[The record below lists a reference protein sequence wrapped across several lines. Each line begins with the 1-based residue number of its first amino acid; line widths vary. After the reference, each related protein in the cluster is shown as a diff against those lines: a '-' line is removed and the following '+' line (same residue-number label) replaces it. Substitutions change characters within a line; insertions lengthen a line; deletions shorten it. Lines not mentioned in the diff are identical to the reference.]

1 MNNRRK
7 RKEEKGAPRWMVTFS
22 DMMTLILVFFILL
35 FSMSQIDIV
44 KFQAVADSFRDRVVF
59 DFYPS
64 LVPMD
69 NPSDGENN
77 QEPNDIPEPQPPK
90 EDPVDQDQDTGED
103 DSKDQMEELMYKVQ
117 SFLSQS
123 GLDDVA
129 SANRTERG
137 IVLIL
142 QEQVLFDS
150 GRADI
155 KKGAETFLQKV
166 GALINQIP
174 NDIKVEGHAD
184 NRPMSSDR
192 YPSNWELSGA
202 RASSV
207 VRYLTEELTLD
218 EHRFS
223 IAGYSDTRP
232 IAKNDTPEN
241 MAKNRRV
248 EIIILD
254 PAYKE

>member
-1 MNNRRK
+1 MNNRR
-7 RKEEKGAPRWMVTFS
+7 RKTGDKGAPRWMVTFS
-22 DMMTLILVFFILL
+22 DLMTLILVFFILL

-64 LVPMD
+64 LVPME
-69 NPSDGENN
+69 NPAEGENDPKDN
-77 QEPNDIPEPQPPK
+77 MPEDQSPKKDPEEPD
-90 EDPVDQDQDTGED
+90 DSQDQSE
-103 DSKDQMEELMYKVQ
+103 DQMEELMYEVQ
-117 SFLSQS
+117 SFLTQS

-155 KKGAETFLQKV
+155 KKGAESFLQKV
-166 GALINQIP
+166 GNLITQIP

-184 NRPMSSDR
+184 NRPMSSNL
-192 YPSNWELSGA
+192 YPSNWELSSA
-202 RASSV
+202 RASNV
-207 VRYLTEELTLD
+207 VRYFTENLAIED
-218 EHRFS
+218 HRFS
-223 IAGYSDTRP
+223 IAAYSDTRP

-254 PAYKE
+254 PDYMN